1 MALLVRDLVYLGDIM
16 GKVKLK
22 LFALLAV
29 FAITIFTPALPVLA
43 DAPDCASDPKASGCP
58 CAGSSATICDDLKN
72 TNGGA
77 DSDLAKIINGY
88 IKLALIGA
96 GVLAVIVLIYGG
108 IKYMT
113 SAGNKNNITSA
124 KTVIV
129 YGIAGLAL
137 AISAYAIVEFVVG
150 RL

>member
-1 MALLVRDLVYLGDIM
+1 MGNIKIRSLVLSVAVAVVM
-16 GKVKLK
+16 
-22 LFALLAV
+22 FAPAPLA
-29 FAITIFTPALPVLA
+29 LA
-43 DAPDCASDPKASGCP
+43 DASDCTSNPKASGCP

-77 DSDLAKIINGY
+77 ESDLAKIINGY
-88 IKLALIGA
+88 IKLALIGI

-113 SAGNKNNITSA
+113 SAGNKNSISSA
-124 KTVIV
+124 KTIII
-129 YGIAGLAL
+129 YAIAGLVL

>member
-1 MALLVRDLVYLGDIM
+1 MALLARDSAYLGDTM
-16 GKVKLK
+16 GKVKIK
-22 LFALLAV
+22 LLALLAV
-29 FAITIFTPALPVLA
+29 FAITVLTPTPLALA
-43 DAPDCASDPKASGCP
+43 GSSDCASDPTAADCP

-77 DSDLAKIINGY
+77 GSDLAKIINGY
-88 IKLALIGA
+88 IKLALIGI

-113 SAGNKNNITSA
+113 SAGNKNSISSA
-124 KTVIV
+124 KTIII
-129 YGIAGLAL
+129 YAIAGLVL